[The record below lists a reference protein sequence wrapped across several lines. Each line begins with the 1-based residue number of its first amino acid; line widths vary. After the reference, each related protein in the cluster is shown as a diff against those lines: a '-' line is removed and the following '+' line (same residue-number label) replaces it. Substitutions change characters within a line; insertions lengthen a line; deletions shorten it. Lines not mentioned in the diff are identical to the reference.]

1 MEPFTVPGL
10 ELLRHTPD
18 IVAWI
23 VAGLDE
29 ADSRWKP
36 APDRWCVLEVVGHL
50 GEIESAGF
58 RGRVQAILEQDRP
71 LLPGIDPNQAAA
83 SGAYTARPLA
93 EAVARFRAERE
104 FSLRVLD
111 RVRAADLDRAGLHG
125 DLGPITLA
133 NLLHEWPLHD
143 LGHVR
148 QVAELVRA
156 RKYHPHIGPWREMYP
171 MRP

>member
-1 MEPFTVPGL
+1 MPPFTVPGL
-10 ELLRHTPD
+10 EVLRHTPD
-18 IVAWI
+18 IVTWI

-36 APDRWCVLEVVGHL
+36 SPDR
-50 GEIESAGF
+50 
-58 RGRVQAILEQDRP
+58 
-71 LLPGIDPNQAAA
+71 AAA

-104 FSLRVLD
+104 LSLRLLD
-111 RVRAADLDRAGLHG
+111 RVRAADLDRAGVHG
-125 DLGPITLA
+125 DLGPITLG

-148 QVAELVRA
+148 QIAELVRA